1 MFSYQR
7 ILRLADTD
15 SAGVVY
21 FAALLSICHEAY
33 EAGLAAVGLPLS
45 HILVSPDAAIP
56 IVHAEIDFLAPLV
69 CGDTL
74 LIQVTIAQLS
84 QRSFETDYQ
93 ICWLTA
99 PETRLA
105 RAKLKH
111 VCIDPQMRKARDLPE
126 AWRQRLMAI

>member
-7 ILRLADTD
+7 VLHLADTD

-33 EAGLAAVGLPLS
+33 EAGLAAVGLPLAS
-45 HILVSPDAAIP
+45 ILTSPDGALP
-56 IVHAEIDFLAPLV
+56 IVHAEIDFLAPLA

-74 LIQVTIAQLS
+74 QIQVIIAQLG

-93 ICWLTA
+93 IFVLAA
-99 PETRLA
+99 PETPVA

-111 VCIDPQMRKARDLPE
+111 VCIPK
-126 AWRQRLMAI
+126 

>member
-7 ILRLADTD
+7 ALHLADTD

-21 FAALLSICHEAY
+21 FATLLSLCHEAY
-33 EAGLAAVGLPLS
+33 EASLATVGLPLS
-45 HILVSPDAAIP
+45 SILTSPDGALP
-56 IVHAEIDFLAPLV
+56 IVHAEIDFLAPLA

-74 LIQVTIAQLS
+74 LIQVTVPHLS

-93 ICWLTA
+93 LFLLAA
-99 PETRLA
+99 PETLVA

-111 VCIDPQMRKARDLPE
+111 VCIHPQSRKAINLPE
-126 AWRQRLMAI
+126 VWRQRLITI